1 MPAGARRGKMKGRSW
16 KIIERE
22 EGQMPI
28 VRVEMWSGRS
38 HECKV
43 KLAKA
48 ITDVVVKELACPV
61 QAVTVVLEEVPKE
74 NWVIGGQACVEPCP
88 AKE

>member
-1 MPAGARRGKMKGRSW
+1 
-16 KIIERE
+16 
-22 EGQMPI
+22 MPI

-61 QAVTVVLEEVPKE
+61 HAVTVVLAEIPKE
-74 NWVIGGQACVEPCP
+74 NWVIGGQACIEPCP
-88 AKE
+88 TKE